1 MVERIRVRTLFFK
14 KPKTLNRRPFM
25 VFLGYGFSSSYEK
38 MRPFFFSKKAT
49 VFFPLDFACKKYSSG
64 IIAFVLRARTTAS
77 FTFDM
82 TTTTTTEEETTTTTT
97 TTKSIVLLVKLL
109 PEPNREEHKGLTR
122 FQIRDPRSKCL
133 GKTCVFR
140 DLEPTTTTVADV
152 KRMVERDV
160 GEKVEMLRRGE
171 RKTKNSRG
179 RFVFRFFVSLSV
191 SRGCAR
197 AKRNVCPW

>member
-1 MVERIRVRTLFFK
+1 M
-14 KPKTLNRRPFM
+14 
-25 VFLGYGFSSSYEK
+25 
-38 MRPFFFSKKAT
+38 
-49 VFFPLDFACKKYSSG
+49 
-64 IIAFVLRARTTAS
+64 
-77 FTFDM
+77 
-82 TTTTTTEEETTTTTT
+82 TTEEEAEEEEEEEKKT
-97 TTKSIVLLVKLL
+97 IVLLVKLL
-109 PEPNREEHKGLTR
+109 PEPNKEEHKNLTR
-122 FQIRDPRSKCL
+122 FQIRDPRSKCF

-140 DLEPTTTTVADV
+140 DLDKTKTTVADV